1 MIKAVVYDL
10 DGTLLDTITTISGNG
25 NSALEAFG
33 LKTFSPDEYKYFVGD
48 GAKNL
53 ILRMIRAAGADENE
67 YFEPVFAYYNELY
80 DSAPTHDTKPYP
92 GICELVE
99 KIKDLGIKQAVLSN
113 KPDFATKSAVRGF
126 FGDVFDK
133 VYGGREGVKL
143 KPCPDALYALLN
155 ELEVSADE
163 CVYVGDT
170 SVDMKTGKSA
180 GAYTVGVLWGF
191 RDRRELEENGADV
204 IVNTPLE
211 ILEIINSQNNK
222 ET

>member
-10 DGTLLDTITTISGNG
+10 DGTLLDTLTTISGNA
-25 NSALEAFG
+25 NAAMSRFG
-33 LKTFSPDEYKYFVGD
+33 LKCFSKDEYKYFVGD

-53 ILRMIRAAGADENE
+53 ILRMLEAAGADVKE
-67 YFEPVFAYYNELY
+67 YFEPVFAFYNELY
-80 DSAPTHDTKPYP
+80 NSAPTHDTKPYP
-92 GICELVE
+92 GICELVSE
-99 KIKDLGIKQAVLSN
+99 MKVLGIKQAVLSN
-113 KPDFATKSAVRGF
+113 KPDFATKSAVSGF

-133 VYGGREGVKL
+133 VYGGRDGVKL
-143 KPCPDALYALLN
+143 KPCPDALHALLD
-155 ELEVSADE
+155 ELKVSADE

-191 RDRRELEENGADV
+191 RDRRELEENGADQIV
-204 IVNTPLE
+204 AQPNEILDIVNRL
-211 ILEIINSQNNK
+211 NQK